1 MIENKELFKMNMK
14 IAEEFTL
21 MVKSQYDLQLDFSQ
35 ASIRALE
42 DAIEM
47 MKYASGDHR
56 KTNLIGLSAYLGQ
69 LLIMLFQGYWFQDNL
84 RPGVELIRTSLGEN
98 TVIYP
103 CAWVEERLSNGLADS
118 IKFKIEVLSSTAT
131 NNDRSAQFCV
141 KDAKAAE
148 HLATGILLDPVDK
161 AFIDQLVQYIA
172 SNKDNMDLIDFSSI
186 SHKARIYLKSR
197 IIKLYDANPFNWKI
211 VEKIQDIS
219 SSLSRS
225 GLKLTAGEFAAL
237 LKYLQDSQFDPN
249 GELFKNLWTIEK
261 DLKILEKSDN
271 QQRSEILILLLK
283 LIERKIYH
291 HDIIDFKKVLC
302 LINADNLDVI
312 EYLQNLSIKF
322 RQGCYQ
328 AITHMLS
335 CRFNTS
341 VYSNFNIQRLVIIW
355 LDNATGKSPQN
366 PWKEKLSKI
375 ELECTPQD
383 ISKLCQW
390 IYTQNELRY
399 DKGNHW
405 LDSVFTR
412 FQKSAKWYLNKE
424 Y

>member
-1 MIENKELFKMNMK
+1 
-14 IAEEFTL
+14 
-21 MVKSQYDLQLDFSQ
+21 
-35 ASIRALE
+35 
-42 DAIEM
+42 
-47 MKYASGDHR
+47 
-56 KTNLIGLSAYLGQ
+56 
-69 LLIMLFQGYWFQDNL
+69 
-84 RPGVELIRTSLGEN
+84 
-98 TVIYP
+98 
-103 CAWVEERLSNGLADS
+103 
-118 IKFKIEVLSSTAT
+118 
-131 NNDRSAQFCV
+131 V